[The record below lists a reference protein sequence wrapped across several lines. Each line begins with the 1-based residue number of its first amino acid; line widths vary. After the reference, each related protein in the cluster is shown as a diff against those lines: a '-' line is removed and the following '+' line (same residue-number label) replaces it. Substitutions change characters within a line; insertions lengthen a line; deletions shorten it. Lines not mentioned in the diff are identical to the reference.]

1 MKQTVKQMK
10 TTKTEKKKKKKPT
23 SSQAIF
29 KKNCVRIQSKLCAT
43 TQKENK
49 ANQALR
55 SSQSIEVKEL
65 SKGKHRHLK
74 NWKVP

>member
-10 TTKTEKKKKKKPT
+10 TSKTEKKKKKPT
-23 SSQAIF
+23 SSQAAF
-29 KKNCVRIQSKLCAT
+29 KKDCVRIQSKLCAT

-49 ANQALR
+49 ANQALH